1 MAALR
6 PRLTVCQ
13 RRWPGVHACRHAAS
27 CPRLRPRSVAVPSH
41 RRRGR
46 RRCSSRLQRTPG
58 RCANAPTSL
67 LPGRR
72 CRAAR
77 GPRFRAANFPACCH
91 GTCGVQNRRQRAA
104 AAAAAAPA
112 DGWARTGCES
122 SAGSWRSSNPARP
135 HWRGRA
141 CGRKVRQAPY
151 RATLVRD
158 ESPTCSLSERRK
170 REGGR
175 RRRWCGCVFDRCDRR
190 SSRQVCSLVCTCY
203 VNTRWDPPGRQHTR
217 SRSLLPPSRYSL
229 LVAERLNVARGRHR
243 RLVSGRVASG

>member
-46 RRCSSRLQRTPG
+46 RCCSSRLQRTPG
-58 RCANAPTSL
+58 R

-77 GPRFRAANFPACCH
+77 ARFPAASLLACCH

-151 RATLVRD
+151 SATLLQVARFVLD
-158 ESPTCSLSERRK
+158 ESPNVSLSERRK
-170 REGGR
+170 RHSAAATAVAAAAAAAAAVVR
-175 RRRWCGCVFDRCDRR
+175 MR
-190 SSRQVCSLVCTCY
+190 L
-203 VNTRWDPPGRQHTR
+203 
-217 SRSLLPPSRYSL
+217 RSLRSTEL
-229 LVAERLNVARGRHR
+229 
-243 RLVSGRVASG
+243 